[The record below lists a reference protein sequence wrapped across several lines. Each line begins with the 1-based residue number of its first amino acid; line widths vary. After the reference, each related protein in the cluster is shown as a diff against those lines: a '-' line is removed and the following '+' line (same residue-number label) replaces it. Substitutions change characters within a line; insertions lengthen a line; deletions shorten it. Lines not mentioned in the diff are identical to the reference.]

1 MWSPELEEG
10 SDRLSIL
17 PAQELKAHPSWPRCK
32 FPDCLGYISTCIST
46 FTSMP
51 SLPSC
56 TSPSPSYLLQWDL
69 RTVEWEE
76 ERPGTVWTLFLREP
90 SRSPSGHRWVRTNR
104 DVNTATQIWRTNTVL
119 CLWSNKNMGSRTK
132 KDLLFQKRG
141 RWGSLH
147 VCIAW
152 KIYYHE
158 QLKVRHVMKN

>member
-1 MWSPELEEG
+1 MWSAELEDG

-17 PAQELKAHPSWPRCK
+17 SAQELKAHPSWPRRK
-32 FPDCLGYISTCIST
+32 FPACLGYIFTCIST
-46 FTSMP
+46 LTAMP

-56 TSPSPSYLLQWDL
+56 TSPAPSYLP
-69 RTVEWEE
+69 RREE
-76 ERPGTVWTLFLREP
+76 ERPGTVWFLPLLLRELP
-90 SRSPSGHRWVRTNR
+90 RSPSGHRWVRTNP
-104 DVNTATQIWRTNTVL
+104 DVNTATQMWRTNTFL
-119 CLWSNKNMGSRTK
+119 CPWSDKNTGSRTK